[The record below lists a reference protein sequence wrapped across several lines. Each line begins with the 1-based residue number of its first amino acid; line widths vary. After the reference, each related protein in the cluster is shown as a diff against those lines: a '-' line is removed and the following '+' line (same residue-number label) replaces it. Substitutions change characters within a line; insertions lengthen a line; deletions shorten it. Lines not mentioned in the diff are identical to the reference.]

1 MHDGMEI
8 SRLHFL
14 NTPYKEQTITEM
26 YALNGF
32 ENKASGI
39 CHYCTIAALKEITNN
54 GCLRFSDVHFFNDSH
69 RRNHYF

>member
-14 NTPYKEQTITEM
+14 ITPYKEQTITEM

-54 GCLRFSDVHFFNDSH
+54 GCLRFSDVHFFNDSQ
-69 RRNHYF
+69 RRKQYV